1 MRNEGAKF
9 WMKVITEIKNRGV
22 ENILVAS
29 VDGLKGFP
37 EAINSIY
44 PKTLVQC
51 CIVHMVRNST
61 KYVSYKDLRE
71 VTKDLKAIYNS
82 NTETEALTALDTF
95 SDKWDKKIPCNI
107 SDVEKKV
114 V

>member
-1 MRNEGAKF
+1 MSFVAQLRKAYYIPF
-9 WMKVITEIKNRGV
+9 LFATYT
-22 ENILVAS
+22 ILLT
-29 VDGLKGFP
+29 DPP
-37 EAINSIY
+37 EAINAIY

-82 NTETEALTALDTF
+82 NTEKEALTALDTF
-95 SDKWDKKIPCNI
+95 SDKWDKKYPQYCLSN
-107 SDVEKKV
+107 
-114 V
+114 